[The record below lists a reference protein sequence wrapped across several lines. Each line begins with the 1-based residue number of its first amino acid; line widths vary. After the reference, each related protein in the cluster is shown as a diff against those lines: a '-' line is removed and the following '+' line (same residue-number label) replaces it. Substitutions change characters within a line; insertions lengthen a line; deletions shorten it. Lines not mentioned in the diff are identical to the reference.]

1 MAKGIAERPRAGLA
15 PGAVRERVGA
25 GVEEDSPREIRAL
38 VARLAWPS
46 IVENMLQSIFNI
58 LIILMV
64 SRLGPAAIAGVG
76 GSNQILMVAMA
87 CFFALSMGT
96 TVLVAHATGARNRE
110 AASLAAKQ
118 SLTLGLIISAVL
130 TALGMTFAPGLLA
143 AIGAQ
148 PEVVDA
154 GSPFL
159 RAIAA
164 GSVFLVTSFV
174 AGGALRGSGDARTPM
189 IMSSVSVWAAVG
201 LAYGVVTW
209 FGGGLGLVWLMF
221 LVTSPIAALGNWFL
235 LRRRLAPGS
244 SVLTEH
250 LGIPPVAA
258 TGH

>member
-15 PGAVRERVGA
+15 PGAARETVGA
-25 GVEEDSPREIRAL
+25 VREDSPQEIRAL

-118 SLTLGLIISAVL
+118 SLTLGLVISAVL
-130 TALGMTFAPGLLA
+130 TALGMTFAPELLA

-154 GSPFL
+154 GAPFL

-164 GSVFLVTSFV
+164 GSVFMVTSFV
-174 AGGALRGSGDARTPM
+174 AGGALRGAGDTKFTMYVGFITTWGLRGLLSFFFVGFLGMGLEGIWIAMAFDWIGHALLSLWRWNSGYWRT
-189 IMSSVSVWAAVG
+189 IQV
-201 LAYGVVTW
+201 
-209 FGGGLGLVWLMF
+209 
-221 LVTSPIAALGNWFL
+221 
-235 LRRRLAPGS
+235 
-244 SVLTEH
+244 
-250 LGIPPVAA
+250 
-258 TGH
+258 